1 MSYPLTT
8 LAGIAR
14 VIAMTCLTVQ
24 PIYPWSEHKMSRDLS
39 EFIVI
44 GNAGRLLRIDDGIR
58 GA

>member
-1 MSYPLTT
+1 
-8 LAGIAR
+8 
-14 VIAMTCLTVQ
+14 MTCLTVQ
-24 PIYPWSEHKMSRDLS
+24 PIYPWSEHKVSRDVS